1 MFDTS
6 LMTLGQL
13 EEFETM
19 TGASLGDAL
28 ATFTDAGDTLPPARV
43 LMGLAWLAS
52 QHTPTPK
59 TGDEVRN
66 MTIGDLMEIIAEG
79 DDVPPEA

>member
-6 LMTLGQL
+6 LMTLGQI

-19 TGASLGDAL
+19 TGAPLGDAL
-28 ATFTDAGDTLPPARV
+28 ATFTDAGDSLPPART

-52 QHTPTPK
+52 QHSPAPK
-59 TGDEVRN
+59 TGDEVRD
-66 MTIGDLMEIIAEG
+66 MTIGELMTLISDGEAS
-79 DDVPPEA
+79 PEA

>member
-6 LMTLGQL
+6 LMTLGQI

-19 TGASLGDAL
+19 TGAPLGDAL
-28 ATFTDAGDTLPPARV
+28 ATFSDAGDSLPPARI

-52 QHTPTPK
+52 QHSPTPK
-59 TGDEVRN
+59 TGDEVRD
-66 MTIGDLMEIIAEG
+66 MTIGELMNLISDG
-79 DDVPPEA
+79 DVSPEA

>member
-6 LMTLGQL
+6 LMTLGQI

-19 TGASLGDAL
+19 TGAPLGDAL
-28 ATFTDAGDTLPPARV
+28 ATFTDAGDTLPPARI

-52 QHTPTPK
+52 QHSPTPK
-59 TGDEVRN
+59 TGDEVRD
-66 MTIGDLMEIIAEG
+66 MTIGELMNLISDGEAH
-79 DDVPPEA
+79 PEA

>member
-1 MFDTS
+1 
-6 LMTLGQL
+6 MTLGQL

-28 ATFTDAGDTLPPARV
+28 ATFTDAGDTLPPARI

-59 TGDEVRN
+59 TADEVRN
-66 MTIGDLMEIIAEG
+66 MTIGDLMDLIAEG
-79 DDVPPEA
+79 EDVPPEA

>member
-19 TGASLGDAL
+19 TGAPLGDAL
-28 ATFTDAGDTLPPARV
+28 ATFTDAHDTLPPART

-52 QHTPTPK
+52 QHSPAPK

-66 MTIGDLMEIIAEG
+66 MTIGELMTLISDG
-79 DDVPPEA
+79 DVSPEA

>member
-6 LMTLGQL
+6 LMTLGQI

-19 TGASLGDAL
+19 TGAPLGDAL
-28 ATFTDAGDTLPPARV
+28 ATFTDAGDSLPPARI

-52 QHTPTPK
+52 QHSAMPK
-59 TGDEVRN
+59 TGDEVRD
-66 MTIGDLMEIIAEG
+66 MTIGELMELIAEG
-79 DDVPPEA
+79 EASPEA

>member
-6 LMTLGQL
+6 LMTLGQI

-19 TGASLGDAL
+19 TGAPLGDAL
-28 ATFTDAGDTLPPARV
+28 ATFTDAGDSLPPARI

-52 QHTPTPK
+52 QHSPAPK
-59 TGDEVRN
+59 SGDEVRD
-66 MTIGDLMEIIAEG
+66 MTIGELMNLISDG
-79 DDVPPEA
+79 DVSPEA

>member
-1 MFDTS
+1 
-6 LMTLGQL
+6 MTLGQI

-19 TGASLGDAL
+19 TGAPLGDAL
-28 ATFTDAGDTLPPARV
+28 ATFSDAGDTLPPART

-52 QHTPTPK
+52 QHSATPK

-66 MTIGDLMEIIAEG
+66 MTIGELMNLISDGEAH
-79 DDVPPEA
+79 PEA

>member
-6 LMTLGQL
+6 LMTLGQI

-19 TGASLGDAL
+19 TGAPLGDAL
-28 ATFTDAGDTLPPARV
+28 ATFSDAHDTLPPART

-52 QHTPTPK
+52 QHSPAPK

-66 MTIGDLMEIIAEG
+66 MTIGELMNLISDG
-79 DDVPPEA
+79 DAHPEA